1 MMTSNYIIDIS
12 EDNFEHEVLNYSY
25 HSPVVVD
32 FWAQWC
38 VPCRVLEPMLQKMAI
53 ESAGR
58 FRLARVN
65 VDENPKLAERMKV
78 NNLPAI
84 KAFVDGRIISEFTG
98 VLPESNLRDY
108 LSHLSLAEGHLLLEK
123 GRSQLMDHL
132 WQDAEETFRTYLE
145 QSPVQPTALL
155 GLAKSLLMQAKAH
168 EALMILDDFPA
179 SQEYASAML
188 LKPLINEYLWLQTQN
203 TSLDSPLDAAYQNGL
218 RLSMKGNILPALDG
232 FLDILRKNKHYRDG
246 IVKDVFLGLLSLLG
260 EADPDVRQYRSELSN
275 VLF

>member
-1 MMTSNYIIDIS
+1 MTSDYIIDIS

-25 HSPVVVD
+25 QAPVVVD

-58 FRLARVN
+58 FRLARIN
-65 VDENPKLAERMKV
+65 VDDNPKLAERMKV

-98 VLPESNLRDY
+98 VLPENNLRDY
-108 LSHLSLAEGHLLLEK
+108 LSHLSPAEGHLLLEK
-123 GRSQLMDHL
+123 GKSQLLDHL
-132 WQDAEETFRTYLE
+132 WQDAEVTFSTYLE
-145 QSPVQPTALL
+145 HSPNQPSALL
-155 GLAKSLLMQAKAH
+155 GLAKALSMQAKAH
-168 EALMILDDFPA
+168 EAQLILENFPA
-179 SQEYASAML
+179 SQEYNSAML
-188 LKPLINEYLWLQTQN
+188 LKPLISEYLWLKTQN
-203 TSLDSPLDAAYQNGL
+203 SAIDNPLDAAYRNGL

-232 FLDILRKNKHYRDG
+232 FLDILRKNKNYRDG